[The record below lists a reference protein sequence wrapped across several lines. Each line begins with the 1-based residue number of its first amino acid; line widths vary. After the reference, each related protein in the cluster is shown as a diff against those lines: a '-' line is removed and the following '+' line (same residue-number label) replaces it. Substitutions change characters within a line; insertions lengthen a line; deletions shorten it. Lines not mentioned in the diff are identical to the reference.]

1 MCSVGHPPPVTE
13 YLTASE
19 FGERLDVSRETLERL
34 ERYVDLL
41 LKWQRAINLIGPKT
55 TQDIWS
61 RHILDSG
68 QLMAHL
74 PETSGPVVDLGSG
87 AGLPGMVLAIMGLP
101 HVSLIEADA
110 RKCVFL
116 HEAARH
122 TETRVEIVN
131 SRIEAAKIDPATVVL
146 ARAVAPLSRLLDLA
160 QSVSKLNT
168 VYFFLKGKNFK
179 NELTDIENNWN
190 MTLHVI
196 PSRSSAE
203 GVILKME
210 SLNRADTADD

>member
-1 MCSVGHPPPVTE
+1 
-13 YLTASE
+13 
-19 FGERLDVSRETLERL
+19 
-34 ERYVDLL
+34 
-41 LKWQRAINLIGPKT
+41 
-55 TQDIWS
+55 
-61 RHILDSG
+61 
-68 QLMAHL
+68 
-74 PETSGPVVDLGSG
+74 
-87 AGLPGMVLAIMGLP
+87 MVLAIMGLP

-116 HEAARH
+116 REAARH

-168 VYFFLKGKNFK
+168 VYFFLKGKDFK

-190 MTLHVI
+190 MTLDVI